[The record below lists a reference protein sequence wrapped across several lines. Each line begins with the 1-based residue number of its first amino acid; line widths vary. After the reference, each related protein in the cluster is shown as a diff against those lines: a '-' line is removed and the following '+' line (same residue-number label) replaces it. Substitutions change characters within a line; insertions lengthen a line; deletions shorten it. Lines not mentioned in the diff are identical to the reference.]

1 MAVTRCPGQ
10 GRKPKPN
17 AQKKASGSRHVKADE
32 PQFTSIAHVEPPEW
46 LDDMAVGMWNTV
58 CPELCSQKILS
69 VTDLH
74 NLEMFCIAY
83 SNWRQAQREIAEL
96 GITLVDIITGDG
108 ETGVKEKRYKN
119 PACTVANETM
129 KQVSS
134 FGALLGLDPAS
145 RQRLIGAGPEK
156 KENPFSAL
164 LQAKK

>member
-1 MAVTRCPGQ
+1 MAGNRAPGQ

-17 AQKKASGSRHVKADE
+17 AQKKASGSRHVKQDE
-32 PQFTSIAHVEPPEW
+32 PQFTSINSAEAPEW

-69 VTDLH
+69 ATDLH

-83 SNWRQAQREIAEL
+83 SNWRQSQIEIAEL
-96 GITLVDIITGDG
+96 GVTLVDTMMG
-108 ETGVKEKRYKN
+108 EEGNIKEKRYKN

-156 KENPFSAL
+156 KENPFSKL

>member
-1 MAVTRCPGQ
+1 MAAPRRPGQ

-17 AQKKASGSRHVKADE
+17 AQKKASGSRHVKANE
-32 PQFTSIAHVEPPEW
+32 PSFTSITSAEPPEW
-46 LDDMAVGMWNTV
+46 LDDMAAGMWNTV

-69 VTDLH
+69 TTDLH

-83 SNWRQAQREIAEL
+83 SNWRQAQDEIAKM
-96 GITLVDIITGDG
+96 GVTLVDAMVDPAGNP
-108 ETGVKEKRYKN
+108 KEKHYKN

-156 KENPFSAL
+156 KENPFSRL
-164 LQAKK
+164 LGK

>member
-1 MAVTRCPGQ
+1 
-10 GRKPKPN
+10 
-17 AQKKASGSRHVKADE
+17 
-32 PQFTSIAHVEPPEW
+32 
-46 LDDMAVGMWNTV
+46 MWNTV

-69 VTDLH
+69 ATDLH

-83 SNWRQAQREIAEL
+83 SNWRQAQDEIAQL
-96 GITLVDIITGDG
+96 GVTLVDYIPGAEEG
-108 ETGVKEKRYKN
+108 AVKEKRYKN

-156 KENPFSAL
+156 KENPFSKL